1 MKQDIPYVFLSYST
15 QNKAIADSVKAE
27 LECNEISCW
36 MAPLSIPFG
45 SNYSMEIFD
54 AISNC
59 KVFVLILSEQAMNSD
74 YVSKELDLAVSNRK
88 IILPFQIDDKE
99 LAKNFAFYLCNVQII
114 RASHS
119 IQIALEEMSR
129 FIISVCKHVQPS
141 RASEYLPTQQLQF
154 PGNQIS
160 YRKEFI
166 NRIDEAFSS
175 TNVVCLNG
183 VGGIGKSELARTY
196 IKYKLDREELELVSY
211 NDYKGDLKQTIA
223 QIAFDHFDEE
233 AFLKKYATDDDPG
246 NVTELLY
253 NEKLSMLRKCG
264 RSILLVID
272 GVDNYDD
279 TELHVLNTL
288 KCRVLLTTRC
298 TFESFSVI
306 RLEDFALEDQRA
318 IFVSYYE
325 DFDPSD
331 DEAQEYIDKIVLL
344 VNKHTLT
351 IVLLALFL
359 NVSGLSV
366 KELYES
372 LAVPSKRNL
381 ILDEEVEYDHQYSSV
396 VQHISN
402 IFEMSN
408 LPEDEVKMLYQL
420 SLFPSGGIAKK
431 LYRKWSKE
439 GSMTL
444 VDKLVKKGWVQNSR
458 GRINLHP
465 IVNSMIGARRPVSLA
480 YMKDFLV
487 NFANYLDLPAL
498 GSIGERDEAERFA
511 FSVADQITDRSE
523 IACYV
528 LLCCGRYIN
537 DYNYWKFY
545 GAKNA
550 YTFTFFNQALN
561 TNDAYVEQLQK
572 AYDYLTRSIEI
583 YHELNLTDL
592 GLLSRAYSNLG
603 NTCFNMNRFEEAAKY
618 HQLALEGRKQ
628 DFDNAHEK
636 VMNSRRRLGTCRLWM
651 NQPEQ
656 ALHSYK
662 ENLDAVIASG
672 SEDVLLISKCWFDC
686 GRVYDIC
693 GAQSQTLNCYS
704 NAVSYID
711 QIRKIDCFGC
721 AKLCYEAALV
731 YAKNNVAEKAA
742 HLLAFGEACLQTM
755 DAELADSLL
764 ALIKAARS
772 SL

>member
-27 LECNEISCW
+27 LERNEISCW
-36 MAPLSIPFG
+36 MAPVSIPFG
-45 SNYSMEIFD
+45 SNYSSEIFD
-54 AISNC
+54 AIANC
-59 KVFVLILSEQAMNSD
+59 KIFVLILSEQAMNSD

-88 IILPFQIDDKE
+88 VILPFQIDDKE

-119 IQIALEEMSR
+119 IEIALNEMSR
-129 FIISVCKHVQPS
+129 FIVSVCKHVQPS
-141 RASEYLPTQQLQF
+141 RGTEFLPTQQLQF

-160 YRKEFI
+160 YRKDFI
-166 NRIDEAFSS
+166 DRIDEAFAT

-196 IKYKLDREELELVSY
+196 IKYKLDRKELDLVSY
-211 NDYKGDLKQTIA
+211 NDYQGDLKHTIA
-223 QIAFDHFDEE
+223 QMSFDNFDEE
-233 AFLKKYATDDDPG
+233 AFLRKYACDDDPG
-246 NVTELLY
+246 NVTDLLY
-253 NEKLSMLRKCG
+253 KEKLSMLRKCG

-272 GVDNYDD
+272 GFDNYDD
-279 TELHVLNTL
+279 GEIHVLNTL
-288 KCRVLLTTRC
+288 KCRVLITTRC
-298 TFESFSVI
+298 TFDSYAVI
-306 RLEDFALEDQRA
+306 KLEDFALEDQRA

-331 DEAQEYIDKIVLL
+331 VEEREYIDKIVLL

-381 ILDEEVEYDHQYSSV
+381 ILGEEVEYGHHYSSV

-420 SLFPSGGIAKK
+420 SLFPSIGIAKK
-431 LYRKWSKE
+431 LYRKWNKD

-444 VDKLVKKGWVQNSR
+444 VDKLVKKGWLQNNR
-458 GRINLHP
+458 GRISLHP
-465 IVNSMIGARRPVSLA
+465 IVNSMITNRRPVSLA
-480 YMKDFLV
+480 YMKDFLI
-487 NFANYLDLPAL
+487 NFANYLDVPTIN
-498 GSIGERDEAERFA
+498 SISERSEAELFT
-511 FSVADQITDRSE
+511 FSVADQITDKSE
-523 IACYV
+523 TACY
-528 LLCCGRYIN
+528 LFLCFGRYIN

-545 GAKNA
+545 GARNT
-550 YTFTFFNQALN
+550 YTFTFFNQAVN
-561 TNDAYVEQLQK
+561 TNSAYEEQLQK
-572 AYDYLTRSIEI
+572 SYDYLSRSIKI
-583 YHELNLTDL
+583 YHELNLTNT

-603 NTCFNMNRFEEAAKY
+603 CTCFNMNRFEEAVKY

-628 DFDNAHEK
+628 DFDDAHEK
-636 VMNSRRRLGTCRLWM
+636 VLASRRRLGTSYLWL

-656 ALHSYK
+656 ALRYYK
-662 ENLDAVIASG
+662 ENLDAVTASG

-686 GRVYDIC
+686 GRAYDAC
-693 GAQSQTLNCYS
+693 GAQEETLNCYS

-711 QIRKIDCFGC
+711 EIRKIDCFGC

-731 YAKNNVAEKAA
+731 YVKNNIPEKAKD
-742 HLLAFGEACLQTM
+742 LLFFGEECLQTM
-755 DAELADSLL
+755 DADLSDSLMT
-764 ALIKAARS
+764 LIKEALS